1 MIVAYFTAKK
11 NSWTKDKVKI
21 ASETVRN
28 PGFMTSE
35 PENLPEHPEMF
46 IPRTSSVTRLDALQP
61 RDMVVDVV
69 LQV

>member
-1 MIVAYFTAKK
+1 MSPGMVHDFMTFPL
-11 NSWTKDKVKI
+11 WG
-21 ASETVRN
+21 SETVRN